1 MTTERASPPRPPG
14 AASSH
19 TGRLILTPGD
29 PRAAP
34 SRELLLEALAEMA
47 VIGAPLAGRGDAY
60 AAGEGLLGLISF
72 AGCAVA
78 VELDPGVGVPCC
90 HVRVPAL
97 LAHPELQYGRNTRPP
112 RCEGC
117 RASLVDWR
125 ERFAHWR
132 GHPHVGV
139 VCPGCGEIRPPW
151 RWDWKGTGGFG
162 RLFVLVEEVFPGEAT
177 PTPSLLERLTA
188 ASGTGWRHFFVQD

>member
-1 MTTERASPPRPPG
+1 MTADPVPDIDSVAG
-14 AASSH
+14 ISGH

-34 SRELLLEALAEMA
+34 NRDLVLEALAETA
-47 VIGAPLAGRGDAY
+47 VIGPPLAGCADAY

-78 VELDPGVGVPCC
+78 VELDPSSGGACC
-90 HVRVPAL
+90 HVRVPPVL
-97 LAHPELQYGRNTRPP
+97 DQSELRYGRNTRPP
-112 RCEGC
+112 RCAGC
-117 RASLVDWR
+117 RAALTDWR
-125 ERFAHWR
+125 ERLDHWR
-132 GHPHVGV
+132 GQPHVGV

-151 RWDWKGTGGFG
+151 RWDWKARGGFG
-162 RLFVLVEEVFPGEAT
+162 RLFILVEEVFPGEAT

-188 ASGTGWRHFFVQD
+188 ASGTGWRHFYVQD